1 MPERVKTTAKET
13 DAFSRKSRGL
23 IHWGRGELKKLKRAY
38 AKRVRQTVKH
48 KQVEKPE

>member
-23 IHWGRGELKKLKRAY
+23 IHWG
-38 AKRVRQTVKH
+38 
-48 KQVEKPE
+48 VES